1 MTELESM
8 IAVMNGATSVNEK
21 NQFISYFANMASHST
36 LGKKERDLL
45 STLAE
50 RELSLLLSALETSNT
65 YREKND
71 IIGYANS
78 LMDLALALYHEPTR
92 IPSSLLTAVM
102 QLSPVL
108 KETRFLENEID
119 AIFEKDAVNVGEI
132 EHLGETLATVTDE
145 YQRGLLWSGCL
156 HYAEKLSTLPA
167 DSKAALHQLFV
178 SEFSRLF
185 TLSLTEDVLG
195 SIEVAADLMKYSLA
209 DDTVSLLHKAIALG
223 EAGISYYALSSLIEV
238 TAELDSATVA
248 FLANDLE
255 YAALTYSLLKDH
267 GKASLFPS
275 ELATPEYLA
284 KSDLVHWLV
293 YPTELGKQPDEIEYI
308 GTTVIEKIPY
318 YFFRF
323 RSDSDTLDND
333 VKGKWLVGWS
343 ADEGNTFSD
352 FELYDDFAD
361 KSPEKTLKKLKKH
374 ILS

>member
-8 IAVMNGATSVNEK
+8 IAVMNGVTSINEK
-21 NQFISYFANMASHST
+21 NQFVSYFANMASHST
-36 LGKKERDLL
+36 LGKKERDILT
-45 STLAE
+45 TLAE
-50 RELSLLLSALETSNT
+50 RELSLLLSALEACNT

-71 IIGYANS
+71 IIGYANN
-78 LMDLALALYHEPTR
+78 LMNLALALYHEPTR
-92 IPSSLLTAVM
+92 IPPSLLTAVM

-119 AIFEKDAVNVGEI
+119 AIFEKDTVNVGEI

-156 HYAEKLSTLPA
+156 HYAEKLSVLPA
-167 DSKAALHQLFV
+167 DSKAAFHQLFV

-185 TLSLTEDVLG
+185 TLTLTEDVLG
-195 SIEVAADLMKYSLA
+195 AIEVAADLMKYSLS

-223 EAGISYYALSSLIEV
+223 EAGISYYALSSLLEV
-238 TAELDSATVA
+238 STELDLATVA

-255 YAALTYSLLKDH
+255 YAALTYALLKDH

-323 RSDSDTLDND
+323 RSDSDTLDDD